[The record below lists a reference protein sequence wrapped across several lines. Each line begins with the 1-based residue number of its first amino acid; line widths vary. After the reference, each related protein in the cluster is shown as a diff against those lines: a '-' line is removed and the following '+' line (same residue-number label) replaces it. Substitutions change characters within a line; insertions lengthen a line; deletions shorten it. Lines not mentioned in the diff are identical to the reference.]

1 MNQLLKKLFFL
12 TIILCPLF
20 VFIGLAQAETQIN
33 FTPQVSIPGDGSPF
47 QSQQPF
53 LVKNDTS
60 LICDYIIAVYKYA
73 IAIVGVLAVLAIAI
87 GGVMWVVAAG
97 NSGTISEGK
106 QWITS
111 GFLGL
116 LLALGSF
123 LLLATINRDLVT
135 CKVTTIPGT
144 RNLASA
150 TKKTEYSNKTLKVVP
165 KNAACLAMISYD
177 GEDLRCDDPV
187 DLLVESPIAR
197 CNNLPEFQTYPKSK
211 CCCPDQQKYGQADF
225 CQTAD
230 EGDTC
235 MVGDSWGYCENQKCR
250 ACRQPTDVLFNVYDN
265 NSTISAE
272 ELKQIPEINKCYRN
286 AKNYECQAPFGNC
299 GNKGHG
305 NCNMYTWDSDTGKL
319 VNVNPLYASTHACN
333 QGDNFC
339 VCELF

>member
-1 MNQLLKKLFFL
+1 MNSLLKKLSL
-12 TIILCPLF
+12 TAIILCPLF
-20 VFIGLAQAETQIN
+20 VFIGWAQAETQIN
-33 FTPQVSIPGDGSPF
+33 FTPQVSIPGADSPF
-47 QSQQPF
+47 QSQKPF
-53 LVKNDTS
+53 PIKNDTS
-60 LICDYIIAVYKYA
+60 MICDYIIAIYKYA
-73 IAIVGVLAVLAIAI
+73 IAIVGILAVLAVAI

-135 CKVTTIPGT
+135 CKVTTIPGIRAVT
-144 RNLASA
+144 APG
-150 TKKTEYSNKTLKVVP
+150 KKTEYSNKTPEGVQ
-165 KNAACLAMISYD
+165 KNAACLAVISYE
-177 GEDLRCDDPV
+177 GEDIECSGV
-187 DLLVESPIAR
+187 FVESPIAN

-211 CCCPDQQKYGQADF
+211 CCCPDQKKYGQADL

-235 MVGDSWGYCENQKCR
+235 MVGASWGYCENQKCK

-286 AKNYECQAPFGNC
+286 AKNYECQYLNGVC
-299 GNKGHG
+299 GNASQG
-305 NCNMYTWDSDTGKL
+305 NCNMYIWDADTGKL
-319 VNVNPLYASTHACN
+319 DNNPLSFVNSLYETCN
-333 QGDNFC
+333 QGRVYC